1 MSINLDILRTFFSKE
16 TVDKAW
22 LFGSFARGE
31 ETPASDVDIM
41 VVFRKDAKV
50 GLLKH
55 ADMILQ
61 LEQLLNRKVDLVPE
75 GSVYPELRQ
84 SINSTRK
91 LIYERL

>member
-16 TVDKAW
+16 PVDKAW